1 MDRTQRGVIT
11 TFDDLTEST
20 PSESP
25 PHEWG
30 AGQVLGGGDDV
41 PAEEEEQD
49 DAEQDDAEMQEIVQ
63 QISVSLLCDTL
74 AGQAEELAALA
85 EYAEA
90 ATEAS
95 GYQAK
100 MEADAAARAE
110 WEDAEQGLDA
120 AEAFEKQREAEE
132 LAITAERLEKF
143 RKMLKRAAL
152 QAEAAA
158 AEASAAEAEEA
169 ARKAEDAARKAEEK
183 AQKAAEAAR
192 RAEEEDNA
200 KAQKKAAR
208 LEAEAKEAKEKEWKA
223 QEEAYRAAQREKFRQ
238 KLHGGGGGGGGGG
251 GATVGEQQEQP
262 IEVTPAHDHGGGD
275 ADEDVQPPPGIS
287 WEDIL
292 DVLKRGGDVLALI
305 GAWLRDNLWPPL
317 RDLFRWLWQVGARLL
332 AGLGSLPWRQWWRR
346 FWREAS
352 KAGPPIRRALTAVMT
367 ELRELLYWLYTQLEA
382 GAGGGGGNKPK
393 KPKKKKRPTRTVV
406 RRDSESESDDG
417 GGGGGPCNRPNKC
430 GINNYVYRRGRKT
443 KHGRCFTGS
452 CCRRWKNAPGA
463 LAPFVCG
470 FAKGDCCAENARGG
484 AAGEWDVGRGNPGQ
498 VFPGRRFGGGRRRR
512 KRRTKHRR
520 RPRARRKTRHKG
532 KRKRTRRRGRRR
544 RRRTRR

>member
-158 AEASAAEAEEA
+158 AAAAG
-169 ARKAEDAARKAEEK
+169 
-183 AQKAAEAAR
+183 AAR
-192 RAEEEDNA
+192 RSGSNRSSRSRSRPHTTTE
-200 KAQKKAAR
+200 AA
-208 LEAEAKEAKEKEWKA
+208 
-223 QEEAYRAAQREKFRQ
+223 
-238 KLHGGGGGGGGGG
+238 
-251 GATVGEQQEQP
+251 
-262 IEVTPAHDHGGGD
+262 
-275 ADEDVQPPPGIS
+275 
-287 WEDIL
+287 
-292 DVLKRGGDVLALI
+292 
-305 GAWLRDNLWPPL
+305 
-317 RDLFRWLWQVGARLL
+317 
-332 AGLGSLPWRQWWRR
+332 
-346 FWREAS
+346 
-352 KAGPPIRRALTAVMT
+352 
-367 ELRELLYWLYTQLEA
+367 
-382 GAGGGGGNKPK
+382 
-393 KPKKKKRPTRTVV
+393 TRT
-406 RRDSESESDDG
+406 RT
-417 GGGGGPCNRPNKC
+417 CNRRP
-430 GINNYVYRRGRKT
+430 GSRGRT
-443 KHGRCFTGS
+443 SWTYS
-452 CCRRWKNAPGA
+452 S
-463 LAPFVCG
+463 V
-470 FAKGDCCAENARGG
+470 GG
-484 AAGEWDVGRGNPGQ
+484 TCW
-498 VFPGRRFGGGRRRR
+498 
-512 KRRTKHRR
+512 H
-520 RPRARRKTRHKG
+520 
-532 KRKRTRRRGRRR
+532 
-544 RRRTRR
+544 